1 MRRRRASIRF
11 VATGEED
18 TMSEEK
24 KDPNPKQAFGDAKRK
39 TQWVPPALHLGAA
52 VAFAEGGAKYGP
64 FNWRETQVEAMTYV
78 GAILR
83 HIFAYLDR
91 EDVDPE
97 SKVGKLH
104 LEGIAA
110 CVGILLD
117 CTYRGDL
124 IDNRPPKGPAPRLT
138 RSPGFVEPPTA
149 AETEGPFALPDIE
162 SAVRYA
168 AEQEFGPGRLQANA
182 LVDGVLCRL
191 LGVVQK

>member
-1 MRRRRASIRF
+1 
-11 VATGEED
+11 
-18 TMSEEK
+18 MSDEK

-52 VAFAEGGAKYGP
+52 VAFAEGVGKYGE
-64 FNWRETQVEAMTYV
+64 FNWRKTQVEVMTYV

-83 HIFAYLDR
+83 HVFAYLDG

-117 CTYRGDL
+117 CNYRGDL

-138 RSPGFVEPPTA
+138 RSPGFQEASA
-149 AETEGPFALPDIE
+149 AEETFSLATIE
-162 SAVRYA
+162 HA
-168 AEQEFGPGRLQANA
+168 LQAVGLSDKA
-182 LVDGVLCRL
+182 RDAVMLRL
-191 LGVVQK
+191 LDAEGSK